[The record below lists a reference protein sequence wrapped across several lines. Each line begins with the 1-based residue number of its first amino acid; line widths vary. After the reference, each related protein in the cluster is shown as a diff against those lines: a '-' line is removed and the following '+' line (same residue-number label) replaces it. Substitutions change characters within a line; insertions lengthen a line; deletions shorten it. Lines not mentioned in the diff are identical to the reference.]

1 METVHAEH
9 IDIGSVAVTGA
20 RVGDTI
26 RGFEVARD
34 GAAVGVTM
42 GGKAAK
48 KGPHKQWK
56 KDTAEKNAAEVK
68 GVVLKVAEGRVY
80 PSTER
85 RRQTAAA
92 LAKHGIETDQ
102 WAVLLGQALQRVG
115 PDARLILESGE
126 GAPPEEHGTLLG
138 LQRGAANGNRP
149 SVDTEGQ
156 TTRFVLV
163 HAGQWGVKYPAMLK
177 LVGTTVTAAEI
188 MAVMRAKDN
197 SFLSLRS
204 EFFILTQESRR
215 VPDGT
220 KVDHD
225 AILLATEPAESYEL
239 VLKDAT
245 LRVRVP
251 ASAGGLLDTASVKR
265 LALRAHAAVRG
276 VSGNSLREISAVT
289 EEDAERCLEFVQAL
303 SHGTMKS
310 LFQKTARIFADS
322 FTTPLREQIA
332 TEGPPVDTAL
342 LGMIAVGCTFIDGG
356 HFLPQVQKFVRGA
369 TSAMK
374 RTGVIVPEDA
384 YPASKA
390 VRRAYSGAL
399 DGGGAYTD
407 AATVVRRLLLTAL
420 VTSEVNSYF
429 APESVLLDTM
439 VMIGLCTRT
448 RCVPNWRDGESA
460 SGYPDLTG
468 TSDKVNG
475 AALRDMAML
484 LERLGS
490 FEGDKRMFRKVAT
503 MGTAN
508 QLELLVYRGAP
519 HPVIPWRHI
528 LDQHTGPGIAHA
540 LILPR
545 DLATPPTIKD
555 RMAMIFGHQ
564 ATRESDGATGF
575 NPRRTGRLLDES
587 SDHVRRIRHAQ
598 LCAAIPS
605 LARKPPL
612 GAPAGRDTTLHMPV
626 DGGVLAGGVGPVTL
640 KFSHKR
646 DGDDK
651 AKQWALVVVLGVDSS
666 TESVMHTRTRSKDKP
681 DITPDVE
688 ERAIR
693 EVRKKK
699 LPYKSPILRGYTHA
713 SYDPTQGWQLHGKG
727 GVPVIT
733 WYDPKTQKP
742 AAHTEDIH
750 CKEATLSSRG
760 WLQSAE
766 AMVAALDRG
775 RRPGVIAADARKQ
788 VHAALAE
795 VDRSIAMRVLV
806 FTRQQYDKVKLPVT
820 QVTGA
825 TGDDD
830 LVPIPIDPL
839 AYQCLL
845 ALSHIVPGALTPDQL
860 PGFRVPDARLLRT
873 LEQWIADYLLET
885 GEARAE
891 GASGELATLHK
902 ALFDSFEREGADKP
916 REHQMKLYNQLRMK
930 RANTAVRTG
939 GDFISLDTGLG
950 KSLIAIMHSLQ
961 YAKDDR
967 RIQRVIWVTKTEIV
981 PTLDNEIKRWFPG
994 RKRLVTV
1001 VTKESPVINPAVP
1014 FVIVAME
1021 DLSQVRHSWGARIKQ
1036 SMLQLADTSFL
1047 VVDEVHTLY
1056 NTGVERNSHC
1066 IEVAFQAART
1076 LAMTATP
1083 IADEKQRNGLLWI
1096 GMSAGFPVHKENQL
1110 VAYAQAVQAKVH
1122 RNITEINQVCKIPL
1136 TDSVRQAQNRAIRS
1150 GEWNVA
1156 LEALLEFLLPTMC
1169 RAAVALAAWDRS
1181 QQRVEDVAK
1190 GGWQLVVYS
1199 DKYVQRAAELCNQT
1213 IRDMKLDFRAGARKG
1228 AKKAESDNTLGV
1240 VITGKDDAEGYN
1252 LQRLGGQLGCP
1263 LPGNYAKRKQM
1274 RGRINRLGQFR
1285 KRLYYVQLI
1294 PDPSILS
1301 ILFKRH
1307 NTVQGQNAQ
1316 LQELAMQFVAE
1327 GDGGV
1332 RELTAADMDGRDG
1345 EEWQDVKLESLLH
1358 PAGATEYG
1366 GPARAEASPK
1376 RPKRPRAEPARA
1388 ETEPARAETEAEAK
1402 RPRAEPAP
1410 TRAQTGAE
1418 AKRPRAKPARA
1429 ETEAKRPRVVLP
1441 SARTPPRASE
1451 ATLLSRVLGYQRANA
1466 RVAPGYLSA
1475 QNKATHLKKLVLLVL
1490 ESTGSTRK
1498 RAFIA
1503 AIQRIPGQT
1512 FIERLQTLMKAPG
1525 PYPFAPD
1532 ERVAGLLRR
1541 LAASGMRLVARAS
1554 AIPWERALAMLRQFD
1569 GISSWAASNFVLCT
1583 HPESAR
1589 SLWVDGDAYVCRALR
1604 AMGGSAVPA
1613 DQRGC
1618 DALARREFEGSL
1630 GTAYMVLRQYRF
1642 Q

>member
-1 METVHAEH
+1 METVHKEH

-34 GAAVGVTM
+34 GAVVGVAM
-42 GGKAAK
+42 DGKVTK
-48 KGPHKQWK
+48 KGPHKPWK
-56 KDTAEKNAAEVK
+56 KETAEGNAAEVK

-85 RRQTAAA
+85 RRQSAAA
-92 LAKHGIETDQ
+92 LAKHGIETDG

-126 GAPPEEHGTLLG
+126 GAPPAEHGTLLG
-138 LQRGAANGNRP
+138 LQRGAANGNHP
-149 SVDTEGQ
+149 SVDSEG
-156 TTRFVLV
+156 TTTKFVLV

-188 MAVMRAKDN
+188 MAVMRAHDN

-204 EFFILTQESRR
+204 DFWILTQESRR
-215 VPDGT
+215 IPDDAE
-220 KVDHD
+220 VDHS
-225 AILLATEPAESYEL
+225 AVLRATEPAEAYEL
-239 VLKDAT
+239 VLNDET
-245 LRVRVP
+245 LRVRVA
-251 ASAGGLLDTASVKR
+251 ASAGGLLDIAAVKR
-265 LALRAHAAVRG
+265 LALRAHAAVSG
-276 VSGNSLREISAVT
+276 AKGNSLREMTTVT
-289 EEDAERCLEFVQAL
+289 EADADRCVAFVQTL
-303 SHGTMKS
+303 THGATKS
-310 LFQKTARIFADS
+310 LFQKTARIYAES
-322 FTTPLREQIA
+322 FTTPLRENIA
-332 TEGPPVDTAL
+332 TEGPEVDTTL
-342 LGMIAVGCTFIDGG
+342 LGMVAVGCTFIDGG

-390 VRRAYSGAL
+390 VRRAYDGAL
-399 DGGGAYTD
+399 NGGEAYTD

-439 VMIGLCTRT
+439 IMIGLCTRT

-460 SGYPDLTG
+460 SGYPGLTG
-468 TSDKVNG
+468 ASDRVSG
-475 AALRDMAML
+475 AALKDMAML

-490 FEGDKRMFRKVAT
+490 FEGDKRMFHKVAT
-503 MGTAN
+503 MGATN
-508 QLELLVYRGAP
+508 NLELLVYKGAP

-540 LILPR
+540 LILPQ

-555 RMAMIFGHQ
+555 RMATIFGRS

-587 SDHVRRIRHAQ
+587 SEHVRRIRHAQ

-605 LARKPPL
+605 LARKPSP
-612 GAPAGRDTTLHMPV
+612 GAPTGKDTVLHMPV
-626 DGGVLAGGVGPVTL
+626 DGGVLAGGVGPVKL

-651 AKQWALVVVLGVDSS
+651 PKQWALTVVLGVDNS
-666 TESVMHTRTRSKDKP
+666 TESVMHTPSRARDKA

-699 LPYKSPILRGYTHA
+699 LPYKSPILCGYTHA
-713 SYDPTQGWQLHGKG
+713 IFDPARGWQLHGKG
-727 GVPVIT
+727 GVPVIP

-750 CKEATLSSRG
+750 CKELDLSSSG

-766 AMVAALDRG
+766 AMVTALDRG
-775 RRPGVIAADARKQ
+775 RRPGVIATDAKKK

-845 ALSHIVPGALTPDQL
+845 ALSHIVPGALAPDQL
-860 PGFRVPDARLLRT
+860 PGFRVADARLLRA
-873 LEQWIADYLLET
+873 LEQWIADYLLAT
-885 GEARAE
+885 GEARAD
-891 GASGELATLHK
+891 GASGELGALHK
-902 ALFDSFEREGADKP
+902 VLFDSFEREGADKP
-916 REHQMKLYNQLRMK
+916 REHQMKLYEQLRMK
-930 RANTAVRTG
+930 RANAAVRTG

-961 YAKDDR
+961 YAQDDR
-967 RIQRVIWVTKTEIV
+967 RIQRVIWVTKAAIV
-981 PTLDNEIKRWFPG
+981 PTLENEIKRWFPG

-1001 VTKESPVINPAVP
+1001 VSKKNPVISPAIP
-1014 FVIVAME
+1014 FAVVAME
-1021 DLSQVRHSWGARIKQ
+1021 DLSQVRHEWGSMIKQ
-1036 SMLQLADTSFL
+1036 SMLKLADTSFL
-1047 VVDEVHTLY
+1047 VVDEVHMLY

-1066 IEVAFQAART
+1066 IEVAFRAART
-1076 LAMTATP
+1076 LAMTPTP

-1122 RNITEINQVCKIPL
+1122 RNITEINQVCKVPL
-1136 TDSVRQAQNRAIRS
+1136 NDTVRQAQNRAIRS

-1181 QQRVEDVAK
+1181 QQRAEDVAK
-1190 GGWQLVVYS
+1190 GGWQLIVYS
-1199 DKYVQRAAELCNQT
+1199 DRHVQRAAELCNRA
-1213 IRDMKLDFRAGARKG
+1213 IKDAKLDFRAGARNG
-1228 AKKAESDNTLGV
+1228 AKAESDNTLGV

-1301 ILFKRH
+1301 ILFQRH

-1327 GDGGV
+1327 GDGEV
-1332 RELTAADMDGRDG
+1332 RELTAADMEGRDG

-1366 GPARAEASPK
+1366 GSGGTTKRPRPEAAAE
-1376 RPKRPRAEPARA
+1376 PKRPRPEAAAEP
-1388 ETEPARAETEAEAK
+1388 
-1402 RPRAEPAP
+1402 
-1410 TRAQTGAE
+1410 
-1418 AKRPRAKPARA
+1418 
-1429 ETEAKRPRVVLP
+1429 KRPRVTLP
-1441 SARTPPRASE
+1441 SARAPPLASG
-1451 ATLLSRVLGYQRANA
+1451 ATLLARVLEYQRAHA
-1466 RVAPGYLSA
+1466 AVVPGYLKTRNMSE
-1475 QNKATHLKKLVLLVL
+1475 HLKKLVSLILQG
-1490 ESTGSTRK
+1490 TGSTHTK
-1498 RAFIA
+1498 AFIA
-1503 AIQRIPGQT
+1503 AVKRAPGSS
-1512 FIERLQTLMKAPG
+1512 FAERLQALTRAPG

-1532 ERVAGLLRR
+1532 ERIATLLRQ
-1541 LAASGMRLVARAS
+1541 LGAAGTRLVARAS
-1554 AIPWERALAMLRQFD
+1554 AIPWERAIAMLRHND
-1569 GISSWAASNFVLCT
+1569 GITNRTAAYFVLCT

-1589 SLWVDGDAYVCRALR
+1589 TLWVDGDARVCRALR
-1604 AMGGSAVPA
+1604 AIGGASVPA
-1613 DQRGC
+1613 EQGEC
-1618 DALARREFEGSL
+1618 DAFARREFEGSL
-1630 GTAYMVLRQYRF
+1630 GTAYMILCQYRF
-1642 Q
+1642 S